1 MLNVTFICRFNERI
15 LVPLAVPSGSV
26 DLLKIITW
34 IKTIQLYYSPFYL
47 KLWRWIQ
54 SCQPCTS
61 KHLRS
66 RYLYQASPFIL
77 NFPPLP
83 SPLSPFYISF
93 LPFLFFSHFL
103 FPFLPLIL
111 SLYHS
116 YGSPPPHT
124 ILPDKIT
131 NNILRVVCLLREFL
145 DWNSHRVS
153 SMLGYVFFSIS

>member
-1 MLNVTFICRFNERI
+1 MTVLNVTFICRFNERI
-15 LVPLAVPSGSV
+15 LVSLAVPSGSV

-34 IKTIQLYYSPFYL
+34 IKTIRLYYSPFYL
-47 KLWRWIQ
+47 KLWWRWIQ

-93 LPFLFFSHFL
+93 LPFLSFSLISLFL
-103 FPFLPLIL
+103 FCLSSFPSITLMVPLPLTLFYLIR
-111 SLYHS
+111 SQTTYC
-116 YGSPPPHT
+116 
-124 ILPDKIT
+124 
-131 NNILRVVCLLREFL
+131 V
-145 DWNSHRVS
+145 
-153 SMLGYVFFSIS
+153 